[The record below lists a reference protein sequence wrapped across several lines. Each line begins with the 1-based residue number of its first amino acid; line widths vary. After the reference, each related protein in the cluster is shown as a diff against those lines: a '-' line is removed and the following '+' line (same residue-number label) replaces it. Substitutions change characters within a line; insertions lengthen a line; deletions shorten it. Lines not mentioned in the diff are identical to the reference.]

1 MHFIKTFKFISIK
14 LDAVFSLT
22 LFYLLCSYGYVP
34 RSIPICLFVFS
45 LSLSLSFEQAFA
57 FYWWGY
63 FYSFLF
69 HLFHFICFNSFLVLS
84 LTLFYNSCLFFFFF
98 WLLELKA
105 SFVYFW
111 FFLLLKAVELLT
123 TILPMYCT
131 SLICGLLAH
140 F

>member
-1 MHFIKTFKFISIK
+1 MLSVYLDFLQHRTWWFIFSKKIMYFIKTFKFISIK

-45 LSLSLSFEQAFA
+45 LSLSPSNKLLA

-69 HLFHFICFNSFLVLS
+69 HLFHFICFTSFLLLS
-84 LTLFYNSCLFFFFF
+84 LTLFYNSFFFF
-98 WLLELKA
+98 LA
-105 SFVYFW
+105 SWIEGFICLFSI
-111 FFLLLKAVELLT
+111 FLA
-123 TILPMYCT
+123 
-131 SLICGLLAH
+131 S
-140 F
+140 